1 MEISIVFV
9 STSIEE
15 LEELVTPK
23 LVPLAIPKIG
33 VGANVTLINTITHAF
48 EVFKTLNT
56 ILKNTLVVEIPKSK
70 PIP

>member
-48 EVFKTLNT
+48 EVFRTPYMV
-56 ILKNTLVVEIPKSK
+56 LKDTCC
-70 PIP
+70 